1 MISVGPYDAG
11 PNFIWVFDAAAQRL
25 VIPAASVQRWADEIV
40 IWPVVEASWHRT
52 AIRHGSRNTSGSATR
67 RAAGKDRCRL
77 GDIPTPIPT
86 RAWPARQAGF
96 DTIQPRVNKMSP
108 AQNLVRFRLS
118 AGATKAGT
126 RNCRLWLHPGWRR
139 DLREDLAV
147 VRWNLHRQEV
157 ALAAASRFCDQLRAR
172 ERVGGSVPLRCA
184 KQKLKL
190 DYNIP
195 TVIAQYLA
203 KYKKIEN

>member
-1 MISVGPYDAG
+1 LVISVGPYDAG

-40 IWPVVEASWHRT
+40 IWPVVEASWHRN
-52 AIRHGSRNTSGSATR
+52 AIHHGSRNTSGSATR

-96 DTIQPRVNKMSP
+96 NPIQLRVNKLSP

-126 RNCRLWLHPGWRR
+126 RNCRLWCTLAGGVTFARISQSSDGICTARKRPSR
-139 DLREDLAV
+139 LR
-147 VRWNLHRQEV
+147 
-157 ALAAASRFCDQLRAR
+157 
-172 ERVGGSVPLRCA
+172 
-184 KQKLKL
+184 
-190 DYNIP
+190 
-195 TVIAQYLA
+195 TT
-203 KYKKIEN
+203 